1 MEAVPKL
8 LRLTAI
14 HSGQLVNLAELGGR
28 LGLNRLTAGRYL
40 ALLEQLFLVERV
52 PAWHASEFRRM
63 VKAPKL
69 HAVDTGLMCALAGN
83 HPSEVAP
90 QSSGLRVAAGVVRPQ
105 VAGRPPFRDVI
116 TFPGSA
122 ITIRPSST
130 TNSPFTNTWSI
141 PVECWCGCVN
151 VAWSVMVSRSKT
163 TRSAQ

>member
-69 HAVDTGLMCALAGN
+69 HAVDTGMMCALRGITPRRLLRNPADFGSLLESFVLRSPADP
-83 HPSEVAP
+83 PSA
-90 QSSGLRVAAGVVRPQ
+90 
-105 VAGRPPFRDVI
+105 
-116 TFPGSA
+116 T
-122 ITIRPSST
+122 
-130 TNSPFTNTWSI
+130 
-141 PVECWCGCVN
+141 
-151 VAWSVMVSRSKT
+151 
-163 TRSAQ
+163 